1 MMVNQMKPIDET
13 QISRDRDT
21 EKRLRKDAED
31 RLSDASE
38 LLARIA
44 SGELNGKEAATAWLQ
59 VNDPL
64 RVPQQYWLILT
75 VDPRGGFS
83 THASDT
89 HPAELFAKY
98 RRSGRFA
105 TAWEISK
112 EQFDLMQAEDGEDD
126 DGDN

>member
-59 VNDPL
+59 DNDPL
-64 RVPQQYWLILT
+64 RVPRRYWLITT
-75 VDPRGGFS
+75 VEP
-83 THASDT
+83 
-89 HPAELFAKY
+89 
-98 RRSGRFA
+98 SGRFETTVIA
-105 TAWEISK
+105 KTLEISK
-112 EQFDLMQAEDGEDD
+112 EQFDLMQARNRENN